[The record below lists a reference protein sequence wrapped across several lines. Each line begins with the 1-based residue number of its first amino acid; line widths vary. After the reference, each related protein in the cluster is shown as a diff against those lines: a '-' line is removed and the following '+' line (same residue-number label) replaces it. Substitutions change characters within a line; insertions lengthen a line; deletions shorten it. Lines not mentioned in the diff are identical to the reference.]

1 MILIK
6 DLYHIYNS
14 YSGRDCVGVK
24 NINLQIADEEIIALI
39 GVSGAGKSTLLHCI
53 NRLIEPTTGKIFI
66 DGEDILSYSEKH
78 AQIIRRKIGIIFQNY
93 NLLRRSLVINNVL
106 LGRLGFLPS
115 IRSFMGING
124 YSKEDIQFA
133 KSCLRKVGIEDLSYR
148 QISDISGGQRQR
160 VSIARTLCQQPSI
173 ILADEPV
180 SSLDPTRGKEIMNL
194 LIEIHKR
201 EKITMI
207 VSLHDINIAKKYANR
222 IIGLTKGEVIF
233 DGKPEELSEE
243 IILEIFG

>member
-6 DLYHIYNS
+6 DLYHTYNS
-14 YSGRDCVGVK
+14 HSERDCVGVK

-39 GVSGAGKSTLLHCI
+39 GVSGAGKSTLLNCI

-66 DGEDILSYSEKH
+66 DGEDILSCSEKH
-78 AQIIRRKIGIIFQNY
+78 AQIIRRKIGMVFQNY

-115 IRSFMGING
+115 VRSFMGRNG
-124 YSKEDIQFA
+124 YFKEDIQFA
-133 KSCLRKVGIEDLSYR
+133 KICLRKVGIEELLYR

-180 SSLDPTRGKEIMNL
+180 SSLDPTREKEIMNL

-207 VSLHDINIAKKYANR
+207 ISLHNINIAKKYANR
-222 IIGLTKGEVIF
+222 IIGLTKGEVVF